1 MFVWENIEV
10 AQRSEMMAATAAK
23 HYHGVFRE
31 TAAIIS
37 Y

>member
-10 AQRSEMMAATAAK
+10 AQRSEMMATASAE
-23 HYHGVFRE
+23 HYHGVFRQA
-31 TAAIIS
+31 AAIIS